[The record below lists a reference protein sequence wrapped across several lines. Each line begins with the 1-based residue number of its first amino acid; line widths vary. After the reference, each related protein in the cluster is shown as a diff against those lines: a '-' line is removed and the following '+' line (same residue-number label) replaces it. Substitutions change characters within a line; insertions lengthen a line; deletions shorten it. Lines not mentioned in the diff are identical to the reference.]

1 MVMAALPVVLL
12 CMSRFSP
19 PVPFGTRSPRPSTAN
34 CTENFITQH
43 LDHFS
48 FTNDATFQQ
57 RYYTYE
63 KYYSNEKGGPVF
75 FYTGNEAD
83 VGLYVNATG
92 LIWEN
97 AEKFGAYI
105 VFAEHRFYGASKP
118 SNINLEGI
126 ANKPYA
132 YLSHELAL
140 ADYAILIETLR
151 AQVPGLEKSAFIA
164 FGGSYGGKMAA
175 WLRMKYPGSVAGAIS
190 ASAPLLAFRGERP
203 GWNTEAYYE
212 IVTNTA
218 KFYSPSSFLLEP
230 LT

>member
-1 MVMAALPVVLL
+1 MIL
-12 CMSRFSP
+12 
-19 PVPFGTRSPRPSTAN
+19 VPFGLLCQCRFAPPIPFGTTSPKPSTAN
-34 CTENFITQH
+34 CTERFITQN

-48 FTNDATFQQ
+48 FATDATFRQ
-57 RYYTYE
+57 RYFTYE
-63 KYYSNEKGGPVF
+63 KYYDHAKGGPVF

-118 SNINLEGI
+118 SNMDVEGI

-140 ADYAILIETLR
+140 ADFAILIDALR
-151 AQVPGLEKSAFIA
+151 AEVPGLENSAFIA

-175 WLRMKYPGSVAGAIS
+175 WLRMKYPSAVAGAIS
-190 ASAPLLAFRGERP
+190 ASAPLLAFRGEQP
-203 GWNTEAYYE
+203 AWKTEAYYE

-218 KFYSPSSFLLEP
+218 KFYSPS
-230 LT
+230 